1 MARRRSYHR
10 KRRQG
15 RFSFLYKILIFV
27 AICGAIAVALA
38 LFFKVDTI
46 TVTGNSRYTANQI
59 IEASG
64 IETGDNMFFL
74 NKYHASE
81 RITAA
86 LPYVETVRIS
96 RQLPDTLVVTV
107 TECTAPAAVS
117 QDGKLWLLSGDGK
130 IVDAKTGDGKQYAV
144 VEGLTLLL
152 HQNLP
157 QVEIM
162 TADNGRSALAVL
174 RERGAEPDLLITDL
188 NMPLMDGIELSQQIR
203 RRYPR
208 CRIMIISGY
217 EDFEAARSAIELGAL
232 RYMLKPINHTEMV
245 AYVRSVLEDVVREQD
260 ERNQYLHDKSG
271 GAALDILLVLL
282 LFSTVTA
289 ALFSM
294 AAFSAVF
301 PLLLAALAIK
311 GGLYALYS
319 RACA

>member
-27 AICGAIAVALA
+27 TICGAIAVALA

-130 IVDAKTGDGKQYAV
+130 IVDAKTGDGKIVDAKTGDGKQYAV
-144 VEGLTLLL
+144 VEGLTLLE
-152 HQNLP
+152 P
-157 QVEIM
+157 QVGADLQVPEEQQPSARLLLTLLGLLRDKDMLGDVQTIDLSD
-162 TADNGRSALAVL
+162 TASVVMRYLDRFDVTFRWDADFDYKLDYLLAVV
-174 RERGAEPDLLITDL
+174 ERLEVNEKGAIDMTQEGKASFIP
-188 NMPLMDGIELSQQIR
+188 G
-203 RRYPR
+203 
-208 CRIMIISGY
+208 
-217 EDFEAARSAIELGAL
+217 
-232 RYMLKPINHTEMV
+232 
-245 AYVRSVLEDVVREQD
+245 
-260 ERNQYLHDKSG
+260 
-271 GAALDILLVLL
+271 
-282 LFSTVTA
+282 
-289 ALFSM
+289 
-294 AAFSAVF
+294 
-301 PLLLAALAIK
+301 
-311 GGLYALYS
+311 
-319 RACA
+319 

>member
-27 AICGAIAVALA
+27 TICGAIAVALA

-107 TECTAPAAVS
+107 ECTAPAAVS

-144 VEGLTLLL
+144 VEGLTLLE
-152 HQNLP
+152 P
-157 QVEIM
+157 QVGADLQVPEEQQPSARLLLTLLGLLRDKDMLGDVQTIDLSD
-162 TADNGRSALAVL
+162 TASVVMRYLDRFDVTFRWDADFDYKLDYLLAVV
-174 RERGAEPDLLITDL
+174 ERLEVNEKGAIDMTQEGKASFIP
-188 NMPLMDGIELSQQIR
+188 G
-203 RRYPR
+203 
-208 CRIMIISGY
+208 
-217 EDFEAARSAIELGAL
+217 
-232 RYMLKPINHTEMV
+232 
-245 AYVRSVLEDVVREQD
+245 
-260 ERNQYLHDKSG
+260 
-271 GAALDILLVLL
+271 
-282 LFSTVTA
+282 
-289 ALFSM
+289 
-294 AAFSAVF
+294 
-301 PLLLAALAIK
+301 
-311 GGLYALYS
+311 
-319 RACA
+319 

>member
-130 IVDAKTGDGKQYAV
+130 QYAV
-144 VEGLTLLL
+144 VEGLTLLE
-152 HQNLP
+152 P
-157 QVEIM
+157 QVGADLQVPEEQQPSARLLLTLLGLLRDKDMLGDVQTIDLSD
-162 TADNGRSALAVL
+162 TASVVMRYLDRFDVTFRWDADFDYKLDYLLAVV
-174 RERGAEPDLLITDL
+174 ERLEVNEKGAIDMTQEGKASFIP
-188 NMPLMDGIELSQQIR
+188 G
-203 RRYPR
+203 
-208 CRIMIISGY
+208 
-217 EDFEAARSAIELGAL
+217 
-232 RYMLKPINHTEMV
+232 
-245 AYVRSVLEDVVREQD
+245 
-260 ERNQYLHDKSG
+260 
-271 GAALDILLVLL
+271 
-282 LFSTVTA
+282 
-289 ALFSM
+289 
-294 AAFSAVF
+294 
-301 PLLLAALAIK
+301 
-311 GGLYALYS
+311 
-319 RACA
+319 

>member
-107 TECTAPAAVS
+107 TECTAPAGRVAGRQAVAAVRRR
-117 QDGKLWLLSGDGK
+117 QDRGCQDRRRQAVRRGGGADAAGAPGGRGPSGAGGAAALRRLL
-130 IVDAKTGDGKQYAV
+130 
-144 VEGLTLLL
+144 LTLLGL
-152 HQNLP
+152 LRDKDMLGDVQTIDLSDTASVVMPVSGQVRRDLP
-157 QVEIM
+157 L
-162 TADNGRSALAVL
+162 GRGFRL
-174 RERGAEPDLLITDL
+174 
-188 NMPLMDGIELSQQIR
+188 
-203 RRYPR
+203 
-208 CRIMIISGY
+208 
-217 EDFEAARSAIELGAL
+217 
-232 RYMLKPINHTEMV
+232 
-245 AYVRSVLEDVVREQD
+245 
-260 ERNQYLHDKSG
+260 
-271 GAALDILLVLL
+271 
-282 LFSTVTA
+282 
-289 ALFSM
+289 
-294 AAFSAVF
+294 
-301 PLLLAALAIK
+301 
-311 GGLYALYS
+311 
-319 RACA
+319 

>member
-144 VEGLTLLL
+144 VEGLTLLGL
-152 HQNLP
+152 LRDKDMLGDVQTIDLSD
-157 QVEIM
+157 
-162 TADNGRSALAVL
+162 TASVVMRYLDRFDVTFRWDADFDYKLDYLLAVV
-174 RERGAEPDLLITDL
+174 ER
-188 NMPLMDGIELSQQIR
+188 
-203 RRYPR
+203 
-208 CRIMIISGY
+208 
-217 EDFEAARSAIELGAL
+217 
-232 RYMLKPINHTEMV
+232 
-245 AYVRSVLEDVVREQD
+245 LEVNE
-260 ERNQYLHDKSG
+260 
-271 GAALDILLVLL
+271 
-282 LFSTVTA
+282 
-289 ALFSM
+289 
-294 AAFSAVF
+294 
-301 PLLLAALAIK
+301 K
-311 GGLYALYS
+311 GTIDMTQEGKAS
-319 RACA
+319 FIPG

>member
-117 QDGKLWLLSGDGK
+117 QDGK

-144 VEGLTLLL
+144 VEGLTLLE
-152 HQNLP
+152 P
-157 QVEIM
+157 QVGADLQVPEEQQPSARLLLTLLGLLRDKDMLGDVQTIDLSD
-162 TADNGRSALAVL
+162 TASVVMRYLDRFDVTFRWDADFDYKLDYLLAVV
-174 RERGAEPDLLITDL
+174 ER
-188 NMPLMDGIELSQQIR
+188 
-203 RRYPR
+203 
-208 CRIMIISGY
+208 
-217 EDFEAARSAIELGAL
+217 
-232 RYMLKPINHTEMV
+232 
-245 AYVRSVLEDVVREQD
+245 LEVNE
-260 ERNQYLHDKSG
+260 
-271 GAALDILLVLL
+271 
-282 LFSTVTA
+282 
-289 ALFSM
+289 
-294 AAFSAVF
+294 
-301 PLLLAALAIK
+301 K
-311 GGLYALYS
+311 GTIDMTQEGKAS
-319 RACA
+319 FIPG